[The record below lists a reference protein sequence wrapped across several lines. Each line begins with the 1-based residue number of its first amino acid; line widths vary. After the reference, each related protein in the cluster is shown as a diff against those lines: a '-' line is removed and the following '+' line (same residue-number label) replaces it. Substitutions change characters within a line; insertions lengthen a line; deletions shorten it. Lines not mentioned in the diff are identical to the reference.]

1 MECLDHQPSRSI
13 VAAVIERMVK
23 VAGVVLLS
31 PSDQDCSEVD
41 LTDFREA
48 RKNIKYSVSPYP

>member
-1 MECLDHQPSRSI
+1 MECLDHQPCRSI
-13 VAAVIERMVK
+13 FTAVIERMVN

-31 PSDQDCSEVD
+31 LSDQDCSEVD
-41 LTDFREA
+41 LTDFPEA